1 MVALWSHGIV
11 DRIIPEFPDAADEG
25 EAFLRRVGA
34 VLEAELGALLRS
46 EPSARYRERRRRYRT
61 LGLA

>member
-1 MVALWSHGIV
+1 V
-11 DRIIPEFPDAADEG
+11 DRIVPELPDAADEG

-46 EPSARYRERRRRYRT
+46 TPSARYRERRRRYRT

>member
-1 MVALWSHGIV
+1 V
-11 DRIIPEFPDAADEG
+11 DRIIPECPDAADEG

>member
-1 MVALWSHGIV
+1 VAALRTNGII
-11 DRIIPEFPDAADEG
+11 DRVISELPDAADEG

-34 VLEAELGALLRS
+34 VLEAELAGLRGS
-46 EPSARYRERRRRYRT
+46 EPAARYGQRRRRYRT